1 MKSVIFLVSLRS
13 SCGHVLSLQKMF
25 LFYDNNV
32 NQLPYLTRDHKWFYR
47 SALLRLI
54 LMQKEGE
61 IKK

>member
-1 MKSVIFLVSLRS
+1 
-13 SCGHVLSLQKMF
+13 MF

-61 IKK
+61 IKKQNAFPLPNSPCLLKILD

>member
-1 MKSVIFLVSLRS
+1 
-13 SCGHVLSLQKMF
+13 MF